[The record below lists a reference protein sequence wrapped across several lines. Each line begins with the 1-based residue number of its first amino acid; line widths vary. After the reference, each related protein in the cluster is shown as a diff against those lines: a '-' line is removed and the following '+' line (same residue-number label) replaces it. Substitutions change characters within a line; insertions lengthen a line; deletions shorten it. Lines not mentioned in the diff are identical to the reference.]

1 MPEPSRQRPPVHIFV
16 YGPPAAG
23 KLTVAHALA
32 GECDLKVLDNH
43 VPIDAA
49 LRLFRFGSREWGEL
63 VDTLWADML
72 SAAAKAGLDVVSTLV
87 YMQGVG
93 EGRVR
98 RLRAA
103 SEAGG
108 AVVHFIRLC
117 PNSDALERR
126 VTDPSRSGSKKIQDP
141 AQLRRMAQHFNLDA
155 TIDPTELS
163 IDNSDI
169 SAVDVARQIANVIG
183 LAEVAG
189 VDRC

>member
-1 MPEPSRQRPPVHIFV
+1 MSVPSRQRPPVHIFV

-72 SAAAKAGLDVVSTLV
+72 SAAAQAGVDVVSTLV
-87 YMQGVG
+87 YMHGVG
-93 EGRVR
+93 DERVR
-98 RLRAA
+98 CLREA
-103 SEAGG
+103 SEDGG
-108 AVVHFIRLC
+108 ATVYFIRLC
-117 PNSDALERR
+117 ANSDVLERR
-126 VTDPSRSGSKKIQDP
+126 VTDPSRSGSNKIQDP
-141 AQLRRMAQHFNLDA
+141 AQLRRMAQRFNLNA

-163 IDNSDI
+163 IDNSDLP
-169 SAVDVARQIANVIG
+169 AVDVARQIASVVG
-183 LAEVAG
+183 LAKEEG
-189 VDRC
+189 F